1 MDGST
6 EAAGYRGR
14 VLLVEDEPDVLAY
27 VARLLRETGW
37 VVTAVADAESAEPLL
52 AEHDLLLCDIMLPGQ
67 DGIAF
72 TRSIRARS
80 DAARWMPVILLTAR
94 AASSDVVEGLLAGAD
109 DYVTKPFEEPEL
121 LARVATHVELALMRR
136 IVIDD
141 AGQRAEHLERAL
153 ASNRTIGTAIGILM
167 AGRRITSDEAFSL
180 LRERSQH
187 SNRRLRE
194 VAEDVIYTGTLSD

>member
-1 MDGST
+1 MDGSPET
-6 EAAGYRGR
+6 PGFRGR

-37 VVTAVADAESAEPLL
+37 AVTAVTDAESAEPLL
-52 AEHDLLLCDIMLPGQ
+52 SEHDLLLCDIMLPGQ
-67 DGIAF
+67 DGISF

-80 DAARWMPVILLTAR
+80 DATRWMPVILLTAR
-94 AASSDVVEGLLAGAD
+94 AASRDVVEGLLAGAD

-121 LARVATHVELALMRR
+121 LARVSTHVELALMRQ

-141 AGQRAEHLERAL
+141 AGQRAKHLERAL

-167 AGRRITSDEAFSL
+167 AGNRITSEEAFAL

-187 SNRRLRE
+187 SNRRLRD
-194 VAEDVIYTGTLSD
+194 VAEDVIYTGALPD